1 MRTDVKALPL
11 EGSTP
16 LSAQP
21 AKQTGDGSCDQKPAG
36 ASRKKEKRGPAVES
50 CRLALKARGVT
61 DMGDIKR
68 VPFES
73 HRGIDPKK
81 RCFLRFPS

>member
-1 MRTDVKALPL
+1 MKALPL

-16 LSAQP
+16 FSAQP